1 MERLYSGNLLLS
13 DFYSVA
19 VQSAFKLNSG
29 DSLIICRAVF
39 GYDSAALR
47 PYVLL
52 FVKFFSTRED
62 LSPQPRAANITYF
75 AHSSMNLK
83 EFSHGRAAAGQ
94 IPPPY
99 SRAEENARELNGR
112 SE

>member
-1 MERLYSGNLLLS
+1 MSSSWLLQK
-13 DFYSVA
+13 DVNGA
-19 VQSAFKLNSG
+19 QPPSAN
-29 DSLIICRAVF
+29 A
-39 GYDSAALR
+39 
-47 PYVLL
+47 
-52 FVKFFSTRED
+52 
-62 LSPQPRAANITYF
+62 TYF

>member
-1 MERLYSGNLLLS
+1 MPKFVIGNLKQTLTSKKPQVILRLLLCYRN
-13 DFYSVA
+13 DYGA
-19 VQSAFKLNSG
+19 QA
-29 DSLIICRAVF
+29 RAPNV
-39 GYDSAALR
+39 
-47 PYVLL
+47 
-52 FVKFFSTRED
+52 
-62 LSPQPRAANITYF
+62 TYF

-83 EFSHGRAAAGQ
+83 EFSHGRAAAEQ

>member
-1 MERLYSGNLLLS
+1 MSPCLRGAPFDL
-13 DFYSVA
+13 VT
-19 VQSAFKLNSG
+19 SASF
-29 DSLIICRAVF
+29 AP
-39 GYDSAALR
+39 SAM
-47 PYVLL
+47 L
-52 FVKFFSTRED
+52 FVNSSRLTKD
-62 LSPQPRAANITYF
+62 LSPQPRAANVTYI

>member
-1 MERLYSGNLLLS
+1 
-13 DFYSVA
+13 
-19 VQSAFKLNSG
+19 
-29 DSLIICRAVF
+29 
-39 GYDSAALR
+39 
-47 PYVLL
+47 
-52 FVKFFSTRED
+52 
-62 LSPQPRAANITYF
+62 
-75 AHSSMNLK
+75 MNLK

>member
-1 MERLYSGNLLLS
+1 MKFEIARNQARRKSPSRL
-13 DFYSVA
+13 
-19 VQSAFKLNSG
+19 
-29 DSLIICRAVF
+29 I
-39 GYDSAALR
+39 
-47 PYVLL
+47 VLL
-52 FVKFFSTRED
+52 IALCSLCYSFVPAHQN
-62 LSPQPRAANITYF
+62 LPAQPRAANVTYF

-99 SRAEENARELNGR
+99 SRAEENARELDGR